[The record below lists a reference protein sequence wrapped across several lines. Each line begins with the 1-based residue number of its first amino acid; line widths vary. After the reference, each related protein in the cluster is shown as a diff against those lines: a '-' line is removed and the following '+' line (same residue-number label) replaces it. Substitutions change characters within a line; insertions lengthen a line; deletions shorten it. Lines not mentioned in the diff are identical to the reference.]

1 MSVGDNIK
9 NRRKEIGMN
18 AESLAEKVGVSPS
31 TIYRYENGDIEK
43 LDSAKLVPI
52 ADVLGVSVA
61 YLLGWSE
68 KRDASDLIAKLPV
81 SNLTRVA
88 VIGAV
93 RCGPGG
99 LAYHDIEG
107 SELADVANPGEYFYL
122 RATGNSMEPR
132 IYEGDY
138 VLVHIQ
144 EDVESGE
151 LAVVVIDGEEGTLK
165 KVIKK
170 GDAVILQAFNPEY
183 PPRIFTGSEINQ
195 LCIVG
200 KVVQLMRKM

>member
-1 MSVGDNIK
+1 MNLQEKLKQLRLEKGMTLEEVGN
-9 NRRKEIGMN
+9 
-18 AESLAEKVGVSPS
+18 KVGVGKS
-31 TIYRYENGDIEK
+31 TVRKWESGDIK
-43 LDSAKLVPI
+43 NMRRDKISLL
-52 ADVLGVSVA
+52 ADALGVSPA
-61 YLLGWSE
+61 YLMGWSE
-68 KRDASDLIAKLPV
+68 EKDGRDLIAKLPV

-195 LCIVG
+195 LCIAG